1 MEKLKRQNLI
11 YRGGIQ
17 VEGNRSTRQF
27 QDDFKQYQMPDSVKQ
42 QKTGPYRVG
51 FESNTGIEK
60 VQNQQ
65 EGSENK

>member
-27 QDDFKQYQMPDSVKQ
+27 QDDLKQYQIPDSVKQ
-42 QKTGPYRVG
+42 QKSSTYRVG

-65 EGSENK
+65 EGKEKK